1 MNTTLSAFSPA
12 KINLFLHITGRRADG
27 YHLLQSV
34 FCPITLGDDVNIRF
48 QTPLGKINSDGLVIK
63 RTGDLQHID
72 EAKDLTVK
80 ACKAFYEACM
90 MNQANTIELPEITID
105 VTKRT
110 PEQAGLGGGSSNAAT
125 VLKLLQ
131 AHHKHPLDTETL
143 GKIALNLG
151 ADVPFF
157 LQNQCA
163 FVEGIGET
171 ITPIL
176 GLESHFLVYKPPI
189 ACPTSE
195 IFSDTQLTRNA
206 SDVKIAVFDSASRK
220 NSEWFHFLGSKTR
233 NVMQPVVEHKFPE
246 WKQQF
251 ESFSRCALKHNALL
265 VRMSGSG
272 SAMFAAFA
280 SPSLRSKAMVE
291 VAEAPELAKGQWFEC
306 QVQASQIERSF

>member
-34 FCPITLGDDVNIRF
+34 FCPLTLGDDVTLHLQAAPATS
-48 QTPLGKINSDGLVIK
+48 QTGVPVIE
-63 RTGDLQHID
+63 RLGDLRHID
-72 EAKDLTVK
+72 PTKDLTVK
-80 ACKAFYEACM
+80 ACLAFYKAYS
-90 MNQANTIELPEITID
+90 QYKKADIDVRQITID
-105 VTKRT
+105 VKKRT

-125 VLKLLQ
+125 VLRLLQ
-131 AHHKHPLDTETL
+131 AHHKHPLSDQTL
-143 GKIALNLG
+143 QSLALELG

-171 ITPIL
+171 ITPIHGL
-176 GLESHFLVYKPPI
+176 GGHFLVYKPPI
-189 ACPTSE
+189 ACPTPE
-195 IFSDTQLTRNA
+195 IFSDTRLTRNA
-206 SDVKIAVFDSASRK
+206 SDVKIAVFDSASRT
-220 NSEWFHFLGSKTR
+220 NSEWNHFLVSETS

-251 ESFSRCALKHNALL
+251 EKFSRCALKHEALL

-306 QVQASQIERSF
+306 QIQTSQIEKSF

>member
-1 MNTTLSAFSPA
+1 MKTTLSAFSPA

-34 FCPITLGDDVNIRF
+34 FCPVTLGDDVTLHI
-48 QTPLGKINSDGLVIK
+48 QAPPSSSKAAVPVIQ
-63 RTGDLQHID
+63 RLGDLRHID
-72 EAKDLTVK
+72 PLKDLTVK
-80 ACKAFYEACM
+80 ACLAFYEAWGE
-90 MNQANTIELPEITID
+90 NKTADIEVPQITID
-105 VTKRT
+105 VKKRT

-131 AHHKHPLDTETL
+131 DHHKRPLSDQVL
-143 GKIALNLG
+143 HSIALKLG

-171 ITPIL
+171 ITPIH
-176 GLESHFLVYKPPI
+176 GLEGHFLVYKPPI
-189 ACPTSE
+189 ACPTPE
-195 IFSDTQLTRNA
+195 IFNDTRLTRNA
-206 SDVKIAVFDSASRK
+206 SDVKIAVFDSASRT
-220 NSEWFHFLGSKTR
+220 NSEWNRFLERETR

-246 WKQQF
+246 WKQQL
-251 ESFSRCALKHNALL
+251 EEFSRCALTHNALL

-280 SPSLRSKAMVE
+280 SPSLRGKAMVE

-306 QVQASQIERSF
+306 QVHSSQVEKGF

>member
-1 MNTTLSAFSPA
+1 VNTTLSAFSPA
-12 KINLFLHITGRRADG
+12 KINLFLHITGQRADG

-34 FCPITLGDDVNIRF
+34 FCPITLGDDITLHL
-48 QTPLGKINSDGLVIK
+48 QTNPQAANNHTPVIK
-63 RTGDLQHID
+63 RLGDLQHIAP
-72 EAKDLTVK
+72 AKDLTVK
-80 ACKAFYEACM
+80 ACHAFYEAC
-90 MNQANTIELPEITID
+90 NEAEKNHNVEQITIE
-105 VTKRT
+105 VKKRT

-125 VLKLLQ
+125 VLQLLQ
-131 AHHKHPLDTETL
+131 NHHKHPLSDENL
-143 GKIALNLG
+143 RDMALKLG

-171 ITPIL
+171 ITPIH
-176 GLESHFLVYKPPI
+176 GLQGHFLVYKPPI
-189 ACPTSE
+189 ACPTAE
-195 IFSDTQLTRNA
+195 IFSDTRLTRNA
-206 SDVKIAVFDSASRK
+206 TDVKIAVFDSASRT
-220 NSEWFHFLGSKTR
+220 NSEWNRFLESDTR
-233 NVMQPVVEHKFPE
+233 NVMQHVVEHRFPQ

-251 ESFSRCALKHNALL
+251 EEFSRCALKHKALL

-306 QVQASQIERSF
+306 QIHASQIEKGF